1 MTELTFEV
9 LGEAHTLELHPPTR
23 QRIRKLAMI
32 LMDSGESD
40 WDITMY
46 VQAIDGEDPLLASG
60 VVQWAAHTEAQD
72 FLSHSQNSI
81 GADDSKYARK
91 GRTKERA
98 SASSPVSGFSME
110 V

>member
-1 MTELTFEV
+1 MNQLEFEV
-9 LGEAHTLELHPPTR
+9 LGEKHTLELQPPTR

-40 WDITMY
+40 WDLTMY
-46 VQAIDGEDPLLASG
+46 VAAIDGQDPLLASG
-60 VVQWAAHTEAQD
+60 IVQWAAHTEAQD

-81 GADDSKYARK
+81 GADDSKYAK
-91 GRTKERA
+91 ARTRNRP
-98 SASSPVSGFSME
+98 SGDSPVSGFKME